1 MDQPHE
7 QKLITLT
14 PEQLTELC
22 VRFAVFMGWTPG
34 PTSAEWLMDVK
45 KKGARFKYEEMTGAR
60 EMAVIL
66 TADEGVTTSLESL
79 KKLEAVDLG

>member
-1 MDQPHE
+1 MNQPQE
-7 QKLITLT
+7 LITLT
-14 PEQLTELC
+14 QEQLTEVC

-34 PTSAEWLMDVK
+34 PTSAQWLMDVK
-45 KKGARFKYEEMTGAR
+45 KQGARFKHEQLTGAR

-66 TADEGVTTSLESL
+66 TADEGITTTLEAL